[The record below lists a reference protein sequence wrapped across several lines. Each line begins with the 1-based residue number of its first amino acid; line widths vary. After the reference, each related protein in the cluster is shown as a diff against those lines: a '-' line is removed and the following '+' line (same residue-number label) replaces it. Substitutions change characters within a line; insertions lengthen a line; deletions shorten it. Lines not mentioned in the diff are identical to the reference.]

1 MGPLGLAGVHA
12 VSVLRGDQDFSTD
25 LTFSNDQGV
34 YWKVQAVVVH

>member
-1 MGPLGLAGVHA
+1 LWHVACRVAGFELAGGPTGRTA
-12 VSVLRGDQDFSTD
+12 D